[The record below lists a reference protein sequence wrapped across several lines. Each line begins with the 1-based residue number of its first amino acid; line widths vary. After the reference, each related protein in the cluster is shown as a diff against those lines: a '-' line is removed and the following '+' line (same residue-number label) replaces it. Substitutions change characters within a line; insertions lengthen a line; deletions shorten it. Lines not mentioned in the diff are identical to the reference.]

1 MDDRAEILNV
11 VYDFGHAADEL
22 DWPRLR
28 GLFAD
33 KVQLD
38 YTSLNGGE
46 PSEMLADELIA
57 AWKSILPGFDATQHL
72 LASPVIEAGRD
83 EAVVRT
89 QVTGVH
95 RIGGGSNPRLW
106 EVSGRYRHVLR
117 KTGGR
122 WTIVALTL
130 TVSWQRG
137 ADLRDEAQRR
147 TTAGEGRAKPG
158 AR

>member
-1 MDDRAEILNV
+1 MDDRAKILDV

-33 KVQLD
+33 QVALD

-46 PSEMLADELIA
+46 PSKMLADELIA
-57 AWKSILPGFDATQHL
+57 AWKSLLPGFDATQHVI
-72 LASPVIEAGRD
+72 ASPVVVVDGD

-95 RIGGGSNPRLW
+95 RIGSGSNPRLW

-117 KTGGR
+117 KSEGR
-122 WTIVALTL
+122 WAIVGLML
-130 TVSWQRG
+130 TVAWQRG
-137 ADLRDEAQRR
+137 ADLREEAQRR
-147 TTAGEGRAKPG
+147 AMAGEGRA
-158 AR
+158 